1 MIRVL
6 HQLIRRIIFLILWL
20 PLASHGADGNDP
32 WLMVEKANQ
41 AAHQLNYKGVF
52 VYQSGTTVSSMQ
64 IMHMNY
70 GASGEF
76 ARLVLLD
83 GAPREILRQGNDV
96 IIYQPKSEKIMMDKR
111 RLQNGFPAV
120 LPKMSD
126 DIKANYQ
133 IRLGGDERI
142 GGHAGQV
149 VVLDPRDKYRY
160 RCKLWIERD
169 SGLLLKMAILNDK
182 DDVMEQVAFS
192 QLMLVDASSNDWFH
206 PDIQRGKSYVM
217 TPEEV
222 VTPISVQDEN
232 WVVTHLPPGF
242 RKTEQV
248 KRAIPGKPAP
258 VNHLVFWD
266 GLASVSLFIE
276 PVSREGALPMV
287 GSFNQGA
294 TNALVTVHDG
304 HQIVVIGE
312 VPAITITQ
320 ISNGVVFNK

>member
-1 MIRVL
+1 MIRTF
-6 HQLIRRIIFLILWL
+6 QLIRKVVFLVLWL
-20 PLASHGADGNDP
+20 PLASHGGEGNDL

-52 VYQSGTTVSSMQ
+52 VYQSGTSVSSMQ

-70 GASGEF
+70 GPSGEF

-83 GAPREILRQGNDV
+83 GAPREMLRQGNDV

-133 IRLGGDERI
+133 IRSGGNERI
-142 GGHAGQV
+142 GGHEGQV
-149 VVLDPRDKYRY
+149 VVLEPRDKYRY
-160 RCKLWIERD
+160 RCKLWIEHD
-169 SGLLLKMAILNDK
+169 SGLLLKMAILGDR
-182 DDVMEQVAFS
+182 DDVIEQVAFS
-192 QLMLVDASSNDWFH
+192 QLMLVDNSSNDWFH
-206 PDIQRGKSYVM
+206 PDIQRGKSYEM
-217 TPEEV
+217 APEET
-222 VTPISVQDEN
+222 VTPISAQDEN

-248 KRAIPGKPAP
+248 KRAIPGKAFP

-276 PVSREGALPMV
+276 PVGHGATLPLV

-294 TNALVTVHDG
+294 TNVLVTVHDG

-312 VPAITITQ
+312 VPPVTVMQ